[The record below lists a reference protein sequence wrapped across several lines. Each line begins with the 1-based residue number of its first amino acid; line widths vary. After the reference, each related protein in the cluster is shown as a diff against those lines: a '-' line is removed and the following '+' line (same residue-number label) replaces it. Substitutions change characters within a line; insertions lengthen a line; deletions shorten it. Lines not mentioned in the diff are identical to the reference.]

1 MVWRD
6 PAEESNNLYPKLAVN
21 DNRVSGSILVGGT
34 RLPLWSF
41 VGYASKDG
49 FAAADNSYSVVDAG
63 LTADELSEFLSFLF
77 QVRGEFARLLL
88 VLADVERIELERDL
102 PAYGE
107 GMTAWWD
114 QSDLRFRVR
123 DQLRRCIDVL

>member
-6 PAEESNNLYPKLAVN
+6 PAEESNDLYPKLAVN

-49 FAAADNSYSVVDAG
+49 FAAANNSYSIVDAG
-63 LTADELSEFLSFLF
+63 LTADDLSEFLSFLF

-88 VLADVERIELERDL
+88 VLADVERIELERDS
-102 PAYGE
+102 ADME
-107 GMTAWWD
+107 AWWD
-114 QSDLRFRVR
+114 QTDLRFRVR